1 MLTNISASDQEWWLF
16 ISKPQKDDSQNE
28 HASLEAYIENGT
40 LFNMP
45 LTVLIESEM
54 KLIDIKKLLDNL
66 TETNTKVSSSVV
78 NSLAGYKS
86 SATVE
91 NPIQNNDSKL
101 TPSVRQPTVLK
112 MAFLIT
118 QKNGRLL
125 KINLITF
132 IYTRNNNIFY
142 KDTSKNTPMSQELK
156 AGKSNSGNE
165 SN

>member
-16 ISKPQKDDSQNE
+16 LSKPQKDDSQNDQ
-28 HASLEAYIENGT
+28 ASLETYIENGT

-45 LTVLIESEM
+45 LTVLIESDM

-66 TETNTKVSSSVV
+66 TETNTKVSGSVV

-86 SATVE
+86 LASVG

-101 TPSVRQPTVLK
+101 TPSVSQPIILK

-118 QKNGRLL
+118 QKKGRLL
-125 KINLITF
+125 KLI
-132 IYTRNNNIFY
+132 
-142 KDTSKNTPMSQELK
+142 
-156 AGKSNSGNE
+156 
-165 SN
+165 